1 MEDVEL
7 KMHEL
12 MVHYRNE
19 YMSGDLSQD
28 KYDKYIKSYFE
39 VKLETCMQSMK
50 AMEKAIIK
58 KSFEHFGFHV
68 DFDDKEIKR
77 FVLKKLYE
85 TNTAYKWF
93 SLQYKFYLF
102 CKNKNVDKAKD
113 MLDQLEEFANEL
125 SVDMLDDNGNLH
137 YYNHT
142 QNKRSKGE
150 GAFIDIMN
158 VVRDDLAHVKYIFEI
173 IS

>member
-68 DFDDKEIKR
+68 DFDDKDFI
-77 FVLKKLYE
+77 
-85 TNTAYKWF
+85 AH
-93 SLQYKFYLF
+93 KFMIIFNF
-102 CKNKNVDKAKD
+102 CD
-113 MLDQLEEFANEL
+113 
-125 SVDMLDDNGNLH
+125 S
-137 YYNHT
+137 
-142 QNKRSKGE
+142 S
-150 GAFIDIMN
+150 
-158 VVRDDLAHVKYIFEI
+158 
-173 IS
+173 